1 MIPTVYKW
9 RSGYNYKCSPEDA
22 AQVMNGLADAGELNA
37 ERLVEISRPEDAPLH
52 NDFEWNDTK
61 AAEQWRKQQGRCMI
75 NSLLMI
81 PEEKDTEIGKDPVRA
96 FFKVSPVETAQ
107 YESTQVLIRS
117 EDGREAM
124 REQAQKELIS
134 YVQKFRTILAWTGAD
149 VSIKQALRMIAK

>member
-1 MIPTVYKW
+1 
-9 RSGYNYKCSPEDA
+9 
-22 AQVMNGLADAGELNA
+22 
-37 ERLVEISRPEDAPLH
+37 
-52 NDFEWNDTK
+52 
-61 AAEQWRKQQGRCMI
+61 MI

>member
-9 RSGYNYKCSPEDA
+9 RAGYNYKCNPEDA

-37 ERLVEISRPEDAPLH
+37 DRLVEISRPEDAPLH
-52 NDFEWNDTK
+52 NDFEWDDTK
-61 AAEQWRKQQGRCMI
+61 AAAQWRKQQGRCMI

-81 PEEKDTEIGKDPVRA
+81 PEEKDEEIGKDPVRA
-96 FFKVSPVETAQ
+96 FFKVSMVETAQ
-107 YESTQVLIRS
+107 YESTQVLIRN

-134 YVQKFRTILAWTGAD
+134 YVQKFRNVLAWTGAD
-149 VSIKQALRMIAK
+149 VSIKQALRLIAK